1 MCYNEATRVKEPRG
15 GRHNSVD
22 PQQAREYRARWQAV
36 AAIEEEEQ
44 RASSVQSRWQQLNAI
59 LRLAAGLGLNMAQ
72 PDEEEAV
79 RARWA
84 RLKAK

>member
-1 MCYNEATRVKEPRG
+1 M
-15 GRHNSVD
+15 D

-44 RASSVQSRWQQLNAI
+44 KASSVQSRWQQLNAI
-59 LRLAAGLGLNMAQ
+59 LRLAAGLRLNVAQ
-72 PDEEEAV
+72 PDEEEEV

>member
-1 MCYNEATRVKEPRG
+1 M
-15 GRHNSVD
+15 D

-44 RASSVQSRWQQLNAI
+44 KASSVQSRWQQLNAI
-59 LRLAAGLGLNMAQ
+59 LRLAAALRLDMAQ